1 MLNINGKPIMR
12 SSNSVESSLRQKFT
26 GEIVILCKDV
36 CIDGEE
42 MKFYI
47 KVLSWST
54 VIVNSPT
61 INYISLIFKW
71 KKRTYRSSDATSVFS
86 YGLSDPT
93 VSLLLSA
100 LSV

>member
-1 MLNINGKPIMR
+1 MWQLIKSKSNSKKMLNINGKPIMR

-47 KVLSWST
+47 KVLS
-54 VIVNSPT
+54 
-61 INYISLIFKW
+61 
-71 KKRTYRSSDATSVFS
+71 
-86 YGLSDPT
+86 
-93 VSLLLSA
+93 
-100 LSV
+100 